1 MNKIINWHAA
11 RSKKG
16 LDPAFFHPGSGVSM
30 RRANL
35 QVQNGRLMKPEKKKL
50 FLRNGSE
57 IYFDGANEVL
67 FEGIPNLPFDDLDIK
82 DKDKLIDSFFPE
94 ISDQTVE
101 FLLTDNEKED

>member
-1 MNKIINWHAA
+1 MP
-11 RSKKG
+11 SKK
-16 LDPAFFHPGSGVSM
+16 
-30 RRANL
+30 
-35 QVQNGRLMKPEKKKL
+35 EKVNREISKRKYADDGNREMVL